1 MYYDSNERIFIFENK
16 SHLEA
21 DEDWRDTSSYHNFF
35 YSDILEKGILIEK
48 ENENGIKKIDFEG
61 LIDPLFKDVNNEIIG
76 KNDSIT
82 KENTGPRIARE
93 SPKIEEKIFDI
104 DKVNKKRG
112 RLSEIEKKF
121 IKGKHDKFSEDNII
135 QKIKTTFQENVFN
148 YINYEYEKFRLER
161 QDNDGQKQKNI
172 VKLIKRISPEGIK
185 KIKKNENLNWFL
197 SNLKTL
203 FSSKLS
209 SKYTKFDSNYN
220 EKRIKNLYEKKE
232 AVKVINILE
241 KSVKDMY
248 EIYINNTKI
257 DGFAT
262 LEDDLFA
269 LRNQMEEKKEENIKE
284 YLKEYERIAKELE
297 EIFKSKISRKAKIK
311 KYKKK
316 K

>member
-1 MYYDSNERIFIFENK
+1 M
-16 SHLEA
+16 
-21 DEDWRDTSSYHNFF
+21 
-35 YSDILEKGILIEK
+35 K
-48 ENENGIKKIDFEG
+48 EH
-61 LIDPLFKDVNNEIIG
+61 LFKDVNNEIIG
-76 KNDSIT
+76 KNDSTT
-82 KENTGPRIARE
+82 KENTDPRIARE
-93 SPKIEEKIFDI
+93 FQKIKEKIFDI
-104 DKVNKKRG
+104 DKVNKKQG

-185 KIKKNENLNWFL
+185 KIKKNENLDWFL

-232 AVKVINILE
+232 AIKVIDILE
-241 KSVKDMY
+241 KNVEDMY
-248 EIYINNTKI
+248 EIYINNIKI
-257 DGFAT
+257 DGFGT
-262 LEDDLFA
+262 LEDDLNA
-269 LRNQMEEKKEENIKE
+269 LRKKMEQVEEEDIDQ
-284 YLKEYERIAKELE
+284 YLNEYEKIAKNLE
-297 EIFKSKISRKAKIK
+297 EIFMSKTSRISKTKKERKKICK
-311 KYKKK
+311 KF
-316 K
+316 

>member
-1 MYYDSNERIFIFENK
+1 MFFFFSDS
-16 SHLEA
+16 A
-21 DEDWRDTSSYHNFF
+21 DEDWRDNNSYPNFF

-61 LIDPLFKDVNNEIIG
+61 LIEHLFKDVNNEIIG
-76 KNDSIT
+76 KNDSTT
-82 KENTGPRIARE
+82 KENTDPRIARE
-93 SPKIEEKIFDI
+93 FQKIKEKIFDI
-104 DKVNKKRG
+104 DKVNKKQG

-185 KIKKNENLNWFL
+185 KIKKNENLDWFL

-232 AVKVINILE
+232 AVNVINILE

-248 EIYINNTKI
+248 EIYIKNTKT

-269 LRNQMEEKKEENIKE
+269 LRNQMEEKGEENIKE
-284 YLKEYERIAKELE
+284 YLMEYERIAKELE
-297 EIFKSKISRKAKIK
+297 EIFRSKISRKAKIK